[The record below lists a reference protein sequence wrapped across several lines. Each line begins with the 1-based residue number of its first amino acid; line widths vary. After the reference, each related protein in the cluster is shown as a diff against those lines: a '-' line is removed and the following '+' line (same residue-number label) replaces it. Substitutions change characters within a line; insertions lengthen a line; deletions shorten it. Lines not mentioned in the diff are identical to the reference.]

1 MNTADSG
8 NESYDQGL
16 GLGLKTTNVQ
26 QGRSMEEAAA
36 LWWVPRLSHCCLID
50 MQWQWLGK
58 GEQEQWLDPSSR
70 CLRNLFEFPKGEGNL
85 FVGNRFRWLMVFKSL
100 LNTRAD
106 IQYYN
111 LPSSAL
117 LVANWIGR
125 GWGRSW
131 WINLGATNILFSY
144 SKTLTP
150 NIHLLCC
157 WQRMFH
163 FKRNPSW
170 ISVSVPNILLCQ

>member
-1 MNTADSG
+1 MCSKAG
-8 NESYDQGL
+8 PWRRL
-16 GLGLKTTNVQ
+16 L
-26 QGRSMEEAAA
+26 A

-50 MQWQWLGK
+50 MQWQWLG
-58 GEQEQWLDPSSR
+58 QEQWLDPSSR

-106 IQYYN
+106 IYSITICPAMLYWW
-111 LPSSAL
+111 PT
-117 LVANWIGR
+117 
-125 GWGRSW
+125 GWGGGRSW
-131 WINLGATNILFSY
+131 WINLRATNILFSY

-150 NIHLLCC
+150 NIHLLCY

-170 ISVSVPNILLCQ
+170 ISVSVPNILLCQQ